1 MSRACR
7 EGELSSCGCSRAARP
22 KDLPRDW
29 LWGGCGD
36 NIEYGYRF
44 AKEFVD
50 ARERERVYQR
60 GSYESA
66 RIMMNLHN
74 NEAGRRVS
82 GCERA
87 RPSAAVCAPPFG
99 ERRASAGH
107 GAALGG
113 DQPPRLGSVS
123 MHETRKQQIE
133 GVAGWGV
140 HEFVLLLVV
149 RQPYCLRRGGRLG
162 PKCVVFPSV
171 LFDSKCPARCGFS
184 VEQSFTS
191 LYFQPGQ
198 CALEGRGTRW
208 ASQAGIVPQDRSDF
222 FLSLL

>member
-1 MSRACR
+1 MGSSLTPLSFCAGSRETAFTYAVSAAGVVNAMSRACR

-82 GCERA
+82 GCEIA
-87 RPSAAVCAPPFG
+87 APSAPIPPFTG
-99 ERRASAGH
+99 RCASAGH
-107 GAALGG
+107 GAVLGHKW
-113 DQPPRLGSVS
+113 PPSLVS
-123 MHETRKQQIE
+123 ISMRKPRKQQIQ
-133 GVAGWGV
+133 GVGGWGV
-140 HEFVLLLVV
+140 HEFVLSDSPVA
-149 RQPYCLRRGGRLG
+149 
-162 PKCVVFPSV
+162 FPMGEDWDQSV
-171 LFDSKCPARCGFS
+171 LCFP
-184 VEQSFTS
+184 
-191 LYFQPGQ
+191 LYCFI
-198 CALEGRGTRW
+198 E
-208 ASQAGIVPQDRSDF
+208 SS
-222 FLSLL
+222 LSLWIL